1 MEVFPDEGGW
11 GTYPLTTFATD
22 IFAFHQFS
30 LNLVQNVTV
39 LLFLEN
45 GDLWPWKSM
54 KGSNDTIS
62 FQHEMKQFEIVIPI
76 LLLNIIE
83 TFLVQLLEPPLDPN
97 FHMFIPST
105 NSDAFFN
112 SSNEIA
118 VLVVDAVMGDVG
130 GGEGG
135 VVFEQVVLMLL
146 LVGSV
151 GHW

>member
-1 MEVFPDEGGW
+1 
-11 GTYPLTTFATD
+11 
-22 IFAFHQFS
+22 
-30 LNLVQNVTV
+30 
-39 LLFLEN
+39 
-45 GDLWPWKSM
+45 M
-54 KGSNDTIS
+54 KGSNDTVS
-62 FQHEMKQFEIVIPI
+62 CQHKMKQFEIVIPI

-151 GHW
+151 GH